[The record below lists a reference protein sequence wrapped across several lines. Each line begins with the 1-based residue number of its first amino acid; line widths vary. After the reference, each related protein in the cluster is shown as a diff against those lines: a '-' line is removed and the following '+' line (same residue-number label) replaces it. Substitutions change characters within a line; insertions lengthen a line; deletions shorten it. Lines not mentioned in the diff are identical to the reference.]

1 MNTEQHIQLI
11 SCPVGWR
18 EKVYHWVLEC
28 WNPLGFIPGLS
39 QNFAH
44 LCATEWCGN
53 PASPGALQLGFH
65 LAFCYAQNEPLCALL
80 HRPRSKGNSEHTTP
94 QRSRCLEISNQGNKW
109 STSEMLLS
117 SIRETSVL
125 FQSLHDLFIY
135 LLLVEVFL
143 STTAGHLE
151 KNINCVK
158 EKWSYMSS
166 TEKAII
172 SKCKVT
178 SLQS

>member
-1 MNTEQHIQLI
+1 
-11 SCPVGWR
+11 
-18 EKVYHWVLEC
+18 
-28 WNPLGFIPGLS
+28 
-39 QNFAH
+39 
-44 LCATEWCGN
+44 
-53 PASPGALQLGFH
+53 
-65 LAFCYAQNEPLCALL
+65 
-80 HRPRSKGNSEHTTP
+80 
-94 QRSRCLEISNQGNKW
+94 
-109 STSEMLLS
+109 MLLS

-158 EKWSYMSS
+158 EKWSHMSS

-172 SKCKVT
+172 SKSNISSVLEAYSVSSYWGLGVSETNVCGSYEIKET
-178 SLQS
+178 L